1 MKNVHKPME
10 CVDSITERV
19 LSWNTRAKDLNRRGV
34 NIREIGSLV
43 TKANTPVT
51 TSTKK
56 LEKRGSASG
65 DNLASLQQ
73 WFSYFASAD
82 RESKTLADRY
92 EISCL
97 KELPPSS
104 TPSPRGS
111 WNRRK
116 GSMEP
121 KTTSGTES
129 EYIFQTV
136 PDSPRLT
143 RSTSQL
149 DDANS
154 LARLIDYRRRLLTI
168 GDNWEDIVKPDRELT
183 TQEKKK
189 QAAIWEVFVTEINYL
204 NYIRNILNVYMDQ
217 FNKIHDNLFLNLEPA
232 QMFNNLVQVYQSNL
246 RLWFGYLHKA
256 YTRVRDSGDL
266 MKADILEPGFMQ
278 IPQLFWPYISY
289 CLELPRCQ
297 KYIKHANNTNTT
309 FSTFLRWADSN
320 GLEHR
325 EPLWDQ
331 LAKPF
336 KRVTQYCLMLENIR
350 KYCESQEEIN
360 SVSRMVAHISAF
372 VRLIDNQI
380 NHLEP
385 REEMD
390 ALVDELMFPDYN
402 ENPGD
407 EYQYFYDHF
416 RRSSLL
422 EDIELPAP
430 VVLTMPEVR
439 PILDSFVLD
448 QDSWVTSNETS
459 GPPISGLVSPP
470 PVSESTTLG
479 NSINSQQ
486 KFDRG
491 GATRESNQSMFDPH
505 ITASRS
511 NSLKQDITT
520 PLIDIQP
527 DSIQVYL
534 CKWSPPKSYNISKLS
549 PNVLDRIRTANMP
562 VGLRRTVP
570 RRLLHKGTL
579 RFRER
584 QGKWTDVT
592 CFILT
597 DQFLITKSYKR
608 ENADRYKV
616 YKTPVRLDK
625 LVINKM
631 SESKCTFFV

>member
-1 MKNVHKPME
+1 FSHKKTLSLLADGLTARLWDGNTVLLKPSGNQTLGELLRPYMKNVHKPME

-34 NIREIGSLV
+34 NIRGLPKYHWLNS
-43 TKANTPVT
+43 TPIFGQLKEPQ
-51 TSTKK
+51 TSNDPISK
-56 LEKRGSASG
+56 

-82 RESKTLADRY
+82 RESKTLADWY

-97 KELPPSS
+97 QELPPSS
-104 TPSPRGS
+104 TPSPRS
-111 WNRRK
+111 SLNRRK
-116 GSMEP
+116 SSMEP
-121 KTTSGTES
+121 KITSGTES

-154 LARLIDYRRRLLTI
+154 LARLTDYRRRLLTI
-168 GDNWEDIVKPDRELT
+168 EDNWEDIVKPDRVGVLKSSASQFT
-183 TQEKKK
+183 SRLSPSK
-189 QAAIWEVFVTEINYL
+189 
-204 NYIRNILNVYMDQ
+204 VYMDQ

-266 MKADILEPGFMQ
+266 MTVDILEPGFMQ

-309 FSTFLRWADSN
+309 FFDLSEELRPYIPPVSKLLQDDTAILADKASTPSHARRVSSCLCLRN
-320 GLEHR
+320 
-325 EPLWDQ
+325 
-331 LAKPF
+331 
-336 KRVTQYCLMLENIR
+336 VTH
-350 KYCESQEEIN
+350 
-360 SVSRMVAHISAF
+360 VSAF
-372 VRLIDNQI
+372 VRLIDNQL

-390 ALVDELMFPDYN
+390 TLVDELMFPDYN

-448 QDSWVTSNETS
+448 QDSWMASNETS
-459 GPPISGLVSPP
+459 GTPIFGLMSPP
-470 PVSESTTLG
+470 PASESAAFGSSL
-479 NSINSQQ
+479 SSPQ

-491 GATRESNQSMFDPH
+491 GATRESSQSMFDPH
-505 ITASRS
+505 ITTSRS
-511 NSLKQDITT
+511 NSLKQNISS

-534 CKWSPPKSYNISKLS
+534 CKWSPPKSYNINKLS

-562 VGLRRTVP
+562 VGLRLTVP
-570 RRLLHKGTL
+570 RRLLHRGTL

-584 QGKWTDVT
+584 QGKVS
-592 CFILT
+592 CRLGLLRHSMYAMCRGLT
-597 DQFLITKSYKR
+597 
-608 ENADRYKV
+608 
-616 YKTPVRLDK
+616 
-625 LVINKM
+625 
-631 SESKCTFFV
+631 